1 MYNRSDL
8 HAGIVSFPLAPL
20 PADVLALFDLDHTLL
35 DGDCDEAWVAYLIE
49 RGTLD
54 RATFERAN
62 DLIVDRYRR
71 GEVGLLEFTE
81 FYLSTLAPHAMA
93 ELERWRGEYL
103 QQKIMP
109 LIPAAARELVDKHR
123 SSGDLTVLTTAAS
136 RFLTGPI
143 AAEFGFEHLIATE
156 PEVRDGRYTGK
167 VSGTPNMREGKIE
180 RLEAWLAQRGGS
192 LAGFRQSWFYSDS
205 RNDIPLLSRV
215 SHPVAVNADATLAAL
230 ASERGWATL
239 SIPQCPTAIR

>member
-1 MYNRSDL
+1 MTHEPASWRPVPSGAQYRIGRGIE
-8 HAGIVSFPLAPL
+8 HATV
-20 PADVLALFDLDHTLL
+20 T
-35 DGDCDEAWVAYLIE
+35 
-49 RGTLD
+49 
-54 RATFERAN
+54 
-62 DLIVDRYRR
+62 
-71 GEVGLLEFTE
+71 EVG
-81 FYLSTLAPHAMA
+81 AAV
-93 ELERWRGEYL
+93 REYR
-103 QQKIMP
+103 
-109 LIPAAARELVDKHR
+109 AGARETFQSYPEHDASWAFHG
-123 SSGDLTVLTTAAS
+123 SVLLPWPN
-136 RFLTGPI
+136 R
-143 AAEFGFEHLIATE
+143 
-156 PEVRDGRYTGK
+156 VRDGRYTGK